1 MICNWLNA
9 IMLCNMMTLL
19 KTMKTKFYIYSQFN
33 YFFRT
38 ANKEVY
44 MKIFFKICFIIITIM
59 SAAAQYTDMNFEYIE
74 GNNLKKLYV
83 SSNTITEQVDWQV
96 NIKPSLYFHIQ
107 YLNNNKAIYYYEDYE
122 IKTGG
127 VFIYDKN
134 LSAIKQI
141 SSFPCIYGDVLTFSN
156 DFFYT
161 IERFNEGVLGLFCY
175 DIYSGKN
182 LWKKEL
188 QSLKKKF
195 VEEYE
200 LYKIWYDEKNKFLYV
215 NYHSLPH
222 KYEEINGVCQ
232 IISVDSDETVY
243 SSKGNFL
250 MATGNNNFDTVYL
263 NRDYNL
269 YKLQVKNGGISG
281 VSEPIRI
288 WDKKNIKTLRK
299 NQRYIFIAPVKDKY
313 IIGIETIKINLF
325 AKFLFG
331 FGYHYGKY
339 EYFICDKINNELHIK
354 LKFSTKLRISDVR

>member
-1 MICNWLNA
+1 
-9 IMLCNMMTLL
+9 MLKKIIN
-19 KTMKTKFYIYSQFN
+19 
-33 YFFRT
+33 
-38 ANKEVY
+38 EDVY
-44 MKIFFKICFIIITIM
+44 MRIFFKISFTIITVM
-59 SAAAQYTDMNFEYIE
+59 SVVAQYTDMNFEYIE

-83 SSNTITEQVDWQV
+83 SSNTVTEHLEWQI
-96 NIKPSLYFHIQ
+96 NIIPSLYFHIQ

-122 IKTGG
+122 IKKGG

-161 IERFNEGVLGLFCY
+161 IEQFSEGALGIFCY

-188 QSLKKKF
+188 QSLKKKL
-195 VEEYE
+195 VEEYK
-200 LYKIWYDEKNKFLYV
+200 LYKIWYDEKNNFLYA

-222 KYEEINGVCQ
+222 GYEDINGICQ
-232 IISVDSDETVY
+232 IISINSDETVY
-243 SSKGNFL
+243 SSKGEFL
-250 MATGNNNFDTVYL
+250 MASSNNNFDTVYL
-263 NRDYNL
+263 NCDYNL
-269 YKLQVKNGGISG
+269 YKLQVKNGSISG
-281 VSEPIRI
+281 VLKPICI
-288 WDKKNIKTLRK
+288 WDKKNIKNLRK

-313 IIGIETIKINLF
+313 IIGIETIKINWF

-331 FGYHYGKY
+331 FAYHYGKY

-354 LKFSTKLRISDVR
+354 LKFSTRLRIFDIR